1 LTAPSQAQPD
11 QAAVLFANVFHQ
23 VDAALL
29 VLDEAGTIT
38 LSNPRPNG
46 CWVSGAMSCA
56 AITSAR
62 YCCARRRLWHRR
74 ATASRFQPGRDLLA
88 LFDAGLMP
96 GHGLPREWVV
106 ADRDGSRHM
115 VSISASP
122 LIQGNVTGH
131 VLVMQDLTEMKR
143 MQQLM
148 HRQHALF
155 ANGPM
160 VAFSCCRRPMKCRKS
175 APTWRKSWVTSPK
188 TSCWTRMVATK
199 IASG

>member
-38 LSNPRPNG
+38 LSNPAAERLLG
-46 CWVSGAMSCA
+46 IGGHVLCGHHISTLLLCEAKAMVSGG
-56 AITSAR
+56 
-62 YCCARRRLWHRR
+62 LPPV
-74 ATASRFQPGRDLLA
+74 FQSGRDLLA
-88 LFDAGLMP
+88 LFNAGLMP

-122 LIQGNVTGH
+122 LIQ
-131 VLVMQDLTEMKR
+131 VM
-143 MQQLM
+143 
-148 HRQHALF
+148 
-155 ANGPM
+155 
-160 VAFSCCRRPMKCRKS
+160 
-175 APTWRKSWVTSPK
+175 SPAM
-188 TSCWTRMVATK
+188 CW
-199 IASG
+199 